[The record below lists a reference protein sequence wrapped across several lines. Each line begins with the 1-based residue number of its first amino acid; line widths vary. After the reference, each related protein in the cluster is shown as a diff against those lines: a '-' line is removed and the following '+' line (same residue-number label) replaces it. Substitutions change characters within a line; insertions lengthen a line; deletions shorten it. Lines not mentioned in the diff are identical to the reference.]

1 MNILDWIKNK
11 FRKKTLT
18 NVFQNQPN
26 KQNNVTPSQ
35 LFSTSEPIL
44 EEVTKPPL
52 TEFLYGY
59 INDRRTKVYHILKKV
74 DGVPDLYKS
83 ICHILTLDTD
93 FDIVGVKP
101 TNKRLCK
108 RCNHIITQD

>member
-59 INDRRTKVYHILKKV
+59 IN
-74 DGVPDLYKS
+74 
-83 ICHILTLDTD
+83 
-93 FDIVGVKP
+93 
-101 TNKRLCK
+101 
-108 RCNHIITQD
+108 